1 MPIKLQTFLLLTM
14 LKNTQVIKSVFA
26 PPHLPRFFIPVQK
39 LKQKKKPKTILERQI
54 GHTLIR
60 MKQFH
65 FLSYKDMRFL
75 VCLFLW
81 PMSVS
86 SSFPITLYEA
96 VTKAA

>member
-1 MPIKLQTFLLLTM
+1 MP
-14 LKNTQVIKSVFA
+14 KNTQVIKSVFA
-26 PPHLPRFFIPVQK
+26 PPQLPRFFIPVQK
-39 LKQKKKPKTILERQI
+39 LKKKKTKTILETQI
-54 GHTLIR
+54 GHTLIH

-65 FLSYKDMRFL
+65 FLSYNDMRFL

>member
-1 MPIKLQTFLLLTM
+1 MP
-14 LKNTQVIKSVFA
+14 KNTQVIKSVFA
-26 PPHLPRFFIPVQK
+26 PPHLPRFFYPSAKI
-39 LKQKKKPKTILERQI
+39 KKKKKKTKTILETQI
-54 GHTLIR
+54 GHTLIH

-65 FLSYKDMRFL
+65 FLSYNDMRFL

>member
-14 LKNTQVIKSVFA
+14 PKNTQVLKSVFA

-39 LKQKKKPKTILERQI
+39 LKKKKTKTILETQI
-54 GHTLIR
+54 GHTLIH

-65 FLSYKDMRFL
+65 FLSYNNMRFL